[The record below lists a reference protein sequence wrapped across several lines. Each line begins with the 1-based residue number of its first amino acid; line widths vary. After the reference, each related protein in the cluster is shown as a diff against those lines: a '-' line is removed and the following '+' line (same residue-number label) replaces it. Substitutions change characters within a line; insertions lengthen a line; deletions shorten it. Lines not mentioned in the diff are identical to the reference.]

1 MRLAAN
7 KPITI
12 DSKRKYDE
20 EGEEGDN
27 ILGLSVDLNALAKR
41 RRIEELQELDD
52 AAEANAEENSND
64 EEDAENEDDE
74 AGGPTA
80 DDAKKEGEDD
90 NDSMLGD
97 SDAEE
102 ESVFKKPAI
111 PTRLRAGSIAASVA
125 STARTDLTPEAIA
138 AKFPTLFA
146 EQSENPK
153 VLITTSI
160 NSTLHKEAE
169 MLEEL
174 LPNSVYVRRSSHR
187 WGHKFSVREIAKFA
201 SNRNFTTMVVLMED
215 QKRPAGLDIIH
226 LPEGPHLHYSLTNWV
241 DGKKLPG
248 HGKAMDFYPE
258 IILNN
263 FTTALGLV
271 TGRLFQTLFPIKPE
285 LQGRQVVTLHNQ
297 VNFP

>member
-41 RRIEELQELDD
+41 RRLEELQELDD
-52 AAEANAEENSND
+52 AAEANAED
-64 EEDAENEDDE
+64 EEDAENQDDDDE

-80 DDAKKEGEDD
+80 DDFEVEDEDD

-97 SDAEE
+97 SDAEG

-111 PTRLRAGSIAASVA
+111 PTRPRCGSIAASVA

-146 EQSENPK
+146 EQSDNPK

-160 NSTLHKEAE
+160 NSTLHKVCLSRS
-169 MLEEL
+169 MLSIFL
-174 LPNSVYVRRSSHR
+174 
-187 WGHKFSVREIAKFA
+187 
-201 SNRNFTTMVVLMED
+201 
-215 QKRPAGLDIIH
+215 
-226 LPEGPHLHYSLTNWV
+226 
-241 DGKKLPG
+241 
-248 HGKAMDFYPE
+248 
-258 IILNN
+258 
-263 FTTALGLV
+263 
-271 TGRLFQTLFPIKPE
+271 
-285 LQGRQVVTLHNQ
+285 
-297 VNFP
+297 

>member
-1 MRLAAN
+1 MPSINPKSALPYKSANKDRRRDFHIKQKKARDQLQREKRFARKKLEDKNPELRELRLAAN

-41 RRIEELQELDD
+41 RRLEELQELDD
-52 AAEANAEENSND
+52 AAEQNAEDGED
-64 EEDAENEDDE
+64 AEDAEDAENEDE
-74 AGGPTA
+74 AGGPSV
-80 DDAKKEGEDD
+80 DDVEKEVEDD

-111 PTRLRAGSIAASVA
+111 PMRLRAGSIAASVA

-138 AKFPTLFA
+138 AKFPSLFA

-160 NSTLHKEAE
+160 NSTLHKVCLSE
-169 MLEEL
+169 
-174 LPNSVYVRRSSHR
+174 YV
-187 WGHKFSVREIAKFA
+187 I
-201 SNRNFTTMVVLMED
+201 
-215 QKRPAGLDIIH
+215 
-226 LPEGPHLHYSLTNWV
+226 
-241 DGKKLPG
+241 
-248 HGKAMDFYPE
+248 
-258 IILNN
+258 
-263 FTTALGLV
+263 
-271 TGRLFQTLFPIKPE
+271 
-285 LQGRQVVTLHNQ
+285 
-297 VNFP
+297 